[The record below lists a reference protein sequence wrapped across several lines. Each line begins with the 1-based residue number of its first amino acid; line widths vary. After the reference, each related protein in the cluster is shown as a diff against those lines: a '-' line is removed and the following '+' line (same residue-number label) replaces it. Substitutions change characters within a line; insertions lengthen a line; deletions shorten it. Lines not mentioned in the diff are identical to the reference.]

1 MSVDLRLLQVKFV
14 KVTLEMASNKTPFL
28 SFFNLLLDLNT
39 LERNTVKERKDVL
52 YLDLFATV

>member
-14 KVTLEMASNKTPFL
+14 KVTLEMASNKTQFL
-28 SFFNLLLDLNT
+28 SFFYLLLDLNT